1 MTPAAW
7 SAKKISISAN
17 HTTTIMQNE
26 KINANLNTDSSPKRR
41 TTTRVRRLPDG
52 FVRAG
57 LRPARDVGVVGS
69 STSIVGS
76 VVGCSVVGSSAVVVI
91 LVPEKF

>member
-1 MTPAAW
+1 
-7 SAKKISISAN
+7 
-17 HTTTIMQNE
+17 
-26 KINANLNTDSSPKRR
+26 
-41 TTTRVRRLPDG
+41 LPDG
-52 FVRAG
+52 FCVRAG
-57 LRPARDVGVVGS
+57 ERSARDVGVIGS